1 MRARP
6 VPMSARI
13 GPHRVFFDMRADRVR
28 REMQQNAARSLTARA
43 VIDQFETRNIGDEI
57 RIPGAVA
64 LDYPAFAAEK
74 PLFAAEAIGE
84 PERIVEN
91 KIQIAE
97 SVDHHRRIRK
107 RDECGRL
114 VPLNVEMLAPRVE
127 RRPKHASLLPFESLL
142 AAAFRPNTGR
152 AAPFVNIDQL
162 FKQIALRQSL
172 ALGRNFT

>member
-74 PLFAAEAIGE
+74 PLL
-84 PERIVEN
+84 PLKRSEN
-91 KIQIAE
+91 PNELLKTKSRLRNRLIITGA
-97 SVDHHRRIRK
+97 SVSATNLDGSSR
-107 RDECGRL
+107 
-114 VPLNVEMLAPRVE
+114 
-127 RRPKHASLLPFESLL
+127 
-142 AAAFRPNTGR
+142 
-152 AAPFVNIDQL
+152 
-162 FKQIALRQSL
+162 
-172 ALGRNFT
+172 